1 MKKIV
6 LVDSMIFDLLI
17 TLSPDDFG
25 KILESYELITTD
37 VNQIEL
43 GRMSDKEK
51 LKKIEHMIK
60 QYFKVISAK
69 TFSFS
74 CYKKG
79 IDEDSSIGFSRYG
92 SIEKGRTLRY
102 ADAEVINKVGKESG
116 KVRKGRALND
126 QAIVLAMNT
135 CPEAILVTE
144 EKPLINKVIQCG
156 KGAISFDEFKKL
168 VGIMRA

>member
-1 MKKIV
+1 MKKII

-17 TLSPDDFG
+17 TLSRVDFD
-25 KILESYELITTD
+25 KILESYELTTTD

-43 GRMSDKEK
+43 ERMPDKEK
-51 LKKIEHMIK
+51 LKKIDHMIK

-69 TFSFS
+69 IFSFS
-74 CYKKG
+74 RYNKG
-79 IDEDSSIGFSRYG
+79 IDEDSSIGFSGYG
-92 SIEKGRTLRY
+92 SIEKGRTLIY
-102 ADAEVINKVGKESG
+102 GDAEVINKVGKESG

-156 KGAISFDEFKKL
+156 KSAISFDEFKKL
-168 VGIMRA
+168 VGIMRS